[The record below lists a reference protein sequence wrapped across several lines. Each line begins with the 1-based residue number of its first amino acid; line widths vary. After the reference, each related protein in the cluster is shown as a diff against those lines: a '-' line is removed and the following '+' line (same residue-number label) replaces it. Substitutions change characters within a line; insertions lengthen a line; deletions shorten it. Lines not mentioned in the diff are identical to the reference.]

1 MKNKIKWILKRI
13 LIVSNYP
20 KQTIFSFT
28 NKDKMSLFHTAYE
41 NKKLMNTES
50 SKIEEPRLE
59 KLKDLDFDKLTNQSK
74 KSSAHLNDSINKDYF
89 SNLNNYGYGVKLLKI
104 SNFQEFNFL
113 KKIHLYPANVF
124 VLNEIKTLLD
134 RSEIG
139 GGLIIDYP
147 SGIGNLLIYLEE
159 FYDKNKLYGIDN
171 FEQISKND
179 VKKYQ
184 QEMDRFQEFIHAN
197 IVRTFKE
204 EDHRIKKKD
213 AHASYID
220 WMNENYSDTPKLQLS
235 DFEKL
240 MNKKF
245 NVKYHDSYRSKMENG
260 RRITGKNADG
270 WWGYLLKK
278 D

>member
-184 QEMDRFQEFIHAN
+184 QEMDKNFEIDTFEVFKQRNSNKKVDVIVCIELALESIIQN
-197 IVRTFKE
+197 ILELNPKFLIIETMYVSRYK
-204 EDHRIKKKD
+204 RIKEVLKEKFDLYLINQSIVIYKK
-213 AHASYID
+213 
-220 WMNENYSDTPKLQLS
+220 K
-235 DFEKL
+235 
-240 MNKKF
+240 
-245 NVKYHDSYRSKMENG
+245 
-260 RRITGKNADG
+260 
-270 WWGYLLKK
+270 
-278 D
+278 